1 MKRTCVIFVSVILMA
16 FASCKNGHSSNAVSV
31 KPDSAEIKPDTV
43 DSGRTKSLNAPGKT
57 AGKIDTSK
65 TGNKTE
71 DPVSDTAKAQN
82 Q

>member
-1 MKRTCVIFVSVILMA
+1 MMA
-16 FASCKNGHSSNAVSV
+16 FVSCKNGHSNSNAASV
-31 KPDSAEIKPDTV
+31 KPDSAGIKPDTI
-43 DSGRTKSLNAPGKT
+43 DSGRTKALKSPGKT
-57 AGKIDTSK
+57 TGKIDTSK